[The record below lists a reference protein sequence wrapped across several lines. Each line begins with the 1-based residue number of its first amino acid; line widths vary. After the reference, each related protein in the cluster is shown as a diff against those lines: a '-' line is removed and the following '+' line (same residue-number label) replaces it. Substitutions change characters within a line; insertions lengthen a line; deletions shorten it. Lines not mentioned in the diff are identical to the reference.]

1 MPFDTN
7 DNRINQ
13 AFLPTR
19 PMHIIRDGP
28 NQAAAV
34 LILAHGAGAGSNSE
48 FMEWFAQSLAGPELN
63 GGLAVCRFDFPYMVT
78 RRSTGTKRPP
88 DRAGV
93 LIETWHAAI
102 NWVRRSPT
110 PPHRLFIGGKSM
122 GGRIASMVAEDEKVD
137 GIVCLGYPFHPP
149 GNPDKLRTG
158 HLEDLNIPMLV
169 CQGERD
175 VFGHRA
181 ESASWQ
187 LPRSIQFS
195 WLTDGDHSFKP
206 RKKSGLT
213 EADNRTTACQAV
225 IEFIAKVQR

>member
-1 MPFDTN
+1 
-7 DNRINQ
+7 
-13 AFLPTR
+13 
-19 PMHIIRDGP
+19 MHIIRDGP
-28 NQAAAV
+28 DQAAAV

-48 FMEWFAQSLAGPELN
+48 FMEWFAQSLAGPVLT
-63 GGLAVCRFDFPYMVT
+63 GGLAVCRLDFPYMVK
-78 RRSTGTKRPP
+78 RRSTGTKHPP
-88 DRAGV
+88 DRAAV
-93 LIETWHAAI
+93 LIETWHEVI
-102 NWVRRSPT
+102 NCVRRSPT

-149 GNPDKLRTG
+149 GKPDKLRTE

-187 LPRSIQFS
+187 LPGSIQFS

-213 EADNRTTACQAV
+213 EADNRTTARQA
-225 IEFIAKVQR
+225 IIKFIAKVQH

>member
-1 MPFDTN
+1 
-7 DNRINQ
+7 
-13 AFLPTR
+13 
-19 PMHIIRDGP
+19 
-28 NQAAAV
+28 
-34 LILAHGAGAGSNSE
+34 
-48 FMEWFAQSLAGPELN
+48 MEWFAQSLAGPELK

-102 NWVRRSPT
+102 NRVRRSPT

>member
-1 MPFDTN
+1 
-7 DNRINQ
+7 
-13 AFLPTR
+13 
-19 PMHIIRDGP
+19 
-28 NQAAAV
+28 
-34 LILAHGAGAGSNSE
+34 
-48 FMEWFAQSLAGPELN
+48 MEWFAQSLAGPELN

-102 NWVRRSPT
+102 NRVRRSPT

-175 VFGHRA
+175 AFGHKV
-181 ESASWQ
+181 ESANWQ
-187 LPRSIQFS
+187 LSRSIQFS

-213 EADNRTTACQAV
+213 EAENRITACQAIV
-225 IEFIAKVQR
+225 DFMANLLR

>member
-1 MPFDTN
+1 
-7 DNRINQ
+7 
-13 AFLPTR
+13 
-19 PMHIIRDGP
+19 
-28 NQAAAV
+28 
-34 LILAHGAGAGSNSE
+34 
-48 FMEWFAQSLAGPELN
+48 
-63 GGLAVCRFDFPYMVT
+63 
-78 RRSTGTKRPP
+78 
-88 DRAGV
+88 
-93 LIETWHAAI
+93 
-102 NWVRRSPT
+102 
-110 PPHRLFIGGKSM
+110 M

-149 GNPDKLRTG
+149 GNPNKLRTE
-158 HLEDLNIPMLV
+158 HLEDLNIPKLV